1 MRRNERGQPRGKHL
15 GHGKKKWAELMFNM
29 RTKIDHSES
38 DLSTN
43 QQLISDLSI
52 LKSDTAGT
60 TTLLIKIKHY

>member
-1 MRRNERGQPRGKHL
+1 MRGGSPGESISDTE
-15 GHGKKKWAELMFNM
+15 KKWAELMFIM

-60 TTLLIKIKHY
+60 ITLLIWITHY